1 VSDTRDAH
9 VEGLELQVAPLS
21 SPKLVEDYY
30 AGAQQL
36 APFYSGHAWSARAY
50 QRRAQTIQSLF
61 SRERGDLLRSAVHP
75 TSGNAAAKLD
85 RIAVGEGY
93 VVTTGQQPGLFGGPL
108 YTAYKILTAV
118 RLAQKL
124 EQLLDAPVAPLFWV
138 PADDHDWDEVNH
150 VSVIDAKNQLVR
162 LSAASTTDTP
172 VSMAQRRF
180 GDDISAVI
188 DQLAAV
194 LPQNDFA
201 AENLAL
207 LRDSYTPHATV
218 AEAFQAFIA
227 RTFSSFDLLVT
238 YSADPA
244 LKRFAVPLFRSE
256 LEHAEAHA
264 RLLRQQTDRLIAAG
278 YHEQVAIALDAAN
291 LMYEDQSGRE
301 RLVREDGGWMLRRTK
316 RYFDQAEL
324 LDRLETEPER
334 FSANVLLRPVLESYA
349 FPTLAY
355 VGGPAEVSYFAQ
367 TGCLF
372 SAHGVDMPLVFPR
385 ASIDLVEAK
394 VRKVLDKFDLTPADF
409 RRPFHELI
417 SQLARD
423 ELPEGVRTALLQ
435 LRRGITSGYEALVDA
450 SAGID
455 ATLRGP
461 LEGARNASHKQVED
475 AERKILS
482 HLKKQQAISTEQ
494 LQKASSNLFPDGQ
507 RQERVFGIVNYLAR
521 YGSAMLSAIAL
532 ALDLQIDRDVPG
544 WDGVRCV

>member
-1 VSDTRDAH
+1 MSDSRDAQ
-9 VEGLELQVAPLS
+9 VEGLELLVAPLPG
-21 SPKLVEDYY
+21 PKLVEDYY
-30 AGAQQL
+30 AGVQQL
-36 APFYSGHAWSARAY
+36 APFYAGHPSSTRAY
-50 QRRAQTIQSLF
+50 QRRAQTIQSLY
-61 SRERGDLLRSAVHP
+61 SRERADLLRSAVHP
-75 TSGNAAAKLD
+75 TSGNAAAKLE
-85 RIAVGEGY
+85 RIASGEGY

-138 PADDHDWDEVNH
+138 PADDHDWDEVSH

-180 GDDISAVI
+180 GDDITGVI
-188 DQLAAV
+188 DQLASV

-201 AENLAL
+201 AEYQSL
-207 LRDSYTPHATV
+207 LRDCYTPNVTV
-218 AEAFQAFIA
+218 AEAFQTFIA

-238 YSADPA
+238 YSADPS

-256 LEHAEAHA
+256 LENAEAHA

-291 LMYEDQSGRE
+291 LMYEDESGRE
-301 RLVREDGGWMLRRTK
+301 RLLREDGGWMLRRTK

-324 LDRLETEPER
+324 LDRLETEPDR

-394 VRKVLDKFDLTPADF
+394 VRKVLDKFDLAPADF

-423 ELPEGVRTALLQ
+423 ELPESVRTALLQ
-435 LRRGITSGYEALVDA
+435 LRRSITSGYEVLVDA

-455 ATLRGP
+455 VTLRGP

-482 HLKKQQAISTEQ
+482 HLKKQQAVSTEQ

-521 YGSAMLSAIAL
+521 YGSAMLSAIAM